1 MKNIFDL
8 HSNILKKWPQPPLCG
23 ATLAPLN
30 RLFARK
36 GTKINKQAARASVF
50 RSVAVE
56 TQTTIIQFRMRN
68 VIREVSKQ
76 NEMVS
81 EEMFLWGYAQTPD
94 GINTHT
100 RFARYL
106 GA

>member
-1 MKNIFDL
+1 L
-8 HSNILKKWPQPPLCG
+8 SNGFFCPEWPQPQVCG

-30 RLFARK
+30 RQFSRH
-36 GTKINKQAARASVF
+36 GTKKNKKATRASFF
-50 RSVAVE
+50 RTDEVV
-56 TQTTIIQFRMRN
+56 TQTTLIQFRVSS

-81 EEMFLWGYAQTPD
+81 EEMFLCGYAQTPD